1 MIGVASELTSSSAM
15 RSSGQCIMPKKKPE
29 AQGSRASMPSSSVMI
44 SSLSST
50 DDRIKTAL
58 GGQRGLDFVEA
69 NVEQLEDAVVFG
81 QGGGIAFLAE
91 DVGVDVVLARVLGV
105 ERIGGQEAVDHTCIH
120 HAFVVERFKVLLK
133 LFNKLAVHLFFV
145 RHFWS
150 SG

>member
-1 MIGVASELTSSSAM
+1 MHHAEE
-15 RSSGQCIMPKKKPE
+15 E
-29 AQGSRASMPSSSVMI
+29 AGGPGFEGFDALFVGDDLVVVVDERE
-44 SSLSST
+44 

-105 ERIGGQEAVDHTCIH
+105 ERIGGQEAVDHACIH
-120 HAFVVERFKVLLK
+120 HAFVVERFKALLK
-133 LFNKLAVHLFFV
+133 LFNKLAVHLFFAI
-145 RHFWS
+145 
-150 SG
+150 SGVPVED